1 MKTKKIPSFFFH
13 NYSQNFIDKLL
24 SEKYFSGNLL
34 LRIEKLLVLISES
47 PSVWALAT
55 RLCRCPA
62 LGISEEIITEN
73 GRLKEGF
80 SWETTNKRLPQTDKL
95 RRITVLLTP
104 WELINS
110 EHQNLVKTGQDHQ
123 HTRTSTG
130 CTSSRTSV
138 TCSAL
143 CTGYRNIRTEGKARS
158 IWANSQ
164 GAASCCS
171 N

>member
-1 MKTKKIPSFFFH
+1 MTRGKHKAQERQKNAWADPLWVNRPTCQHLKCSFGWQENQQGIVGSLWKKDSLSWNHGYGILKVLSWKHCHEDKEDSFFFFH

-73 GRLKEGF
+73 GRLKIGRLQ
-80 SWETTNKRLPQTDKL
+80 SRDNK
-95 RRITVLLTP
+95 
-104 WELINS
+104 
-110 EHQNLVKTGQDHQ
+110 
-123 HTRTSTG
+123 
-130 CTSSRTSV
+130 
-138 TCSAL
+138 
-143 CTGYRNIRTEGKARS
+143 
-158 IWANSQ
+158 
-164 GAASCCS
+164 
-171 N
+171 